1 MTEYKFEK
9 VELDLKQREDIN
21 RFYYD
26 DLIIVPESFKPDAYD
41 VVGDFIQ
48 YFWTY
53 LRHEGVIV
61 RFKQSYYEDF
71 HDYDTETLY
80 VELDGYDRWEDNPR
94 LDEYVPVVVYE
105 WDWNEGQRY
114 IKDLEIIGI
123 NYIEIPKNTET
134 DYRFPVT
141 FKKGEND

>member
-1 MTEYKFEK
+1 MTEYRFEKFELSK
-9 VELDLKQREDIN
+9 DIT
-21 RFYYD
+21 RLYYD
-26 DLIIVPESFKPDAYD
+26 DLIIVPESYKPNAYD
-41 VVGDFIQ
+41 IIGDFIQ

-53 LRHEGVIV
+53 LYHDGVIV

-80 VELDGYDRWEDNPR
+80 VEDPCDRYEDNPR
-94 LDEYVPVVVYE
+94 LNEYVPVVVYE

-114 IKDLEIIGI
+114 IKDLEIISI
-123 NYIEIPKNTET
+123 ENIEIPKNKET

-141 FKKGEND
+141 FMKGEHD